1 MMKHLAAILL
11 VFGLVALGRTSMAQN
26 DTAAGDGGNAPQAAS
41 GGRTYS
47 QGQLEQM
54 VAPIALYPDSLVS
67 QILIASTYPIEV
79 VEAYQWMQ
87 KNKNLTGTRAQEVAK
102 SQGWDPSVQ
111 SLVQFP
117 QILDRMFSG

>member
-1 MMKHLAAILL
+1 MMKHVAAILL
-11 VFGLVALGRTSMAQN
+11 VFGLVALGRTSMAQK
-26 DTAAGDGGNAPQAAS
+26 DTATDGGNAPQAAS

-87 KNKNLTGTRAQEVAK
+87 KNKILTGTRAQEVAK

-111 SLVQFP
+111 S
-117 QILDRMFSG
+117 